1 MFLKSGVIPTTSSI
15 LNGSYSMPI
24 AAKQYNPEK
33 GKAEYYEWVAKY
45 HAANQKKE
53 IVYPPIW
60 EGEDDDEEEEEE
72 KEIKKETK
80 KSDQN
85 KKRKREENHHNQN
98 DKDDGNDNQMNQKDD
113 KKMKTINKGRTSGRT
128 TRASSRFKSE

>member
-1 MFLKSGVIPTTSSI
+1 MIPTTSSI

-72 KEIKKETK
+72 EIKKETK

-85 KKRKREENHHNQN
+85 KKRKREENNHNQN

>member
-1 MFLKSGVIPTTSSI
+1 
-15 LNGSYSMPI
+15 MPI

-72 KEIKKETK
+72 EKEIKKETK

-85 KKRKREENHHNQN
+85 KKRKREENNHNHNQN